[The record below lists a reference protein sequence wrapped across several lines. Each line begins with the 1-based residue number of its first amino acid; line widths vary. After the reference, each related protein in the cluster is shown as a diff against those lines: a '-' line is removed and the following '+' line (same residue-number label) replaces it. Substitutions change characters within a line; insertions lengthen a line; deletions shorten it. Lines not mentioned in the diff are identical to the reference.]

1 MTQRALLLD
10 THVWYWLVMGD
21 ERLGKRARSHI
32 ARAAK
37 EQRVAVSAISSY
49 ELSAK
54 ARKGKLELR
63 PDPDEWLRRAGTQPG
78 ISMIQVD
85 REIMARA
92 ASLPLQHGD
101 PADRMLIA
109 TALFYDL
116 ELVTADRVIL
126 DVARQNRALQ
136 VFDAGR

>member
-1 MTQRALLLD
+1 MTRRALLLD
-10 THVWYWLVMGD
+10 THVWYWLVLGD
-21 ERLGKRARSHI
+21 ERLGRRARSRV
-32 ARAAK
+32 ASAAK

-63 PDPDEWLRRAGTQPG
+63 PDPDEWLRRAGSLPG
-78 ISMIQVD
+78 ISVMQVD
-85 REIMARA
+85 REIMSRA
-92 ASLPLQHGD
+92 ASLPLQNAD

-116 ELVTADRVIL
+116 ELVTADRLIL
-126 DVARQNRALQ
+126 DFATQNRALQ
-136 VFDAGR
+136 VFHAAR